1 MGSEMCIRDSDITVA
16 ECVVI
21 VRVVDGCTWVHRVW
35 IVNGQIRDVV
45 IPVTSLV
52 SILGYEVNSLVDI
65 FQLVAPWRVHVS
77 HLHVQIVGYLGAY
90 RTIDED
96 IQVEVL
102 VAEGI
107 VPSEGPLWQ
116 WRTDVGLIIL
126 VDDTIAVDILVL
138 QVTYIGGVAA
148 AELRWVVNPCIV
160 LGAICICCY
169 RDWVVLLQGLYWRT
183 DDIVV
188 ILIYSLYYITV
199 EVVE

>member
-1 MGSEMCIRDSDITVA
+1 MNHPRYNGRFRS
-16 ECVVI
+16 VI
-21 VRVVDGCTWVHRVW
+21 VRVVDGCTWVHRIW
-35 IVNGQIRDVV
+35 IIHGQVLDIV
-45 IPVTSLV
+45 IPVACV
-52 SILGYEVNSLVDI
+52 VAILGYEVNSLVDI
-65 FQLVAPWRVHVS
+65 LQLVAPWRVHVS

-90 RTIDED
+90 RTVDED

-102 VAEGI
+102 VAEGV
-107 VPSEGPLWQ
+107 VPSEGPLRE

-138 QVTYIGGVAA
+138 QVTYVGGVAA
-148 AELRWVVNPCIV
+148 AELGWIVNPCIV

-188 ILIYSLYYITV
+188 ILIYSLYYVTV